1 MLVYAGRATI
11 EAADD
16 AMIGIK
22 GTASQEL
29 RCPPDDLETVR
40 NRLSLGGNICGRL
53 FYREAI
59 LPLLV
64 SEAVMLVGS
73 QNGIRRVPI
82 LNFFDKKA
90 NLKDGEILLQ
100 VEVDKKYITLPF
112 FNKRKEKQG
121 KIDYPM
127 FHLVA
132 LKVDEN
138 IRFAFS
144 GICSYPFRS
153 IEMENFLNDDS
164 KSHEERADYAIENLP
179 TSIRNDIYAPNE
191 FRKYLFKNAL
201 ISALEELE
209 GEE

>member
-90 NLKDGEILLQ
+90 SL
-100 VEVDKKYITLPF
+100 
-112 FNKRKEKQG
+112 
-121 KIDYPM
+121 
-127 FHLVA
+127 
-132 LKVDEN
+132 
-138 IRFAFS
+138 
-144 GICSYPFRS
+144 
-153 IEMENFLNDDS
+153 
-164 KSHEERADYAIENLP
+164 
-179 TSIRNDIYAPNE
+179 
-191 FRKYLFKNAL
+191 
-201 ISALEELE
+201 
-209 GEE
+209 